1 MQRNPVKPGKPR
13 CRAIDNQDG
22 IAGYHRT
29 PQDMRIAWVS
39 VEGADENF
47 HRLQSQN
54 HGVNDADSVKDVQKS
69 LSKKP
74 IFLFASNSWL
84 FV

>member
-1 MQRNPVKPGKPR
+1 MEVPVT
-13 CRAIDNQDG
+13 A
-22 IAGYHRT
+22 RT

-39 VEGADENF
+39 VGGADENF
-47 HRLQSQN
+47 YRQDERLQSQN